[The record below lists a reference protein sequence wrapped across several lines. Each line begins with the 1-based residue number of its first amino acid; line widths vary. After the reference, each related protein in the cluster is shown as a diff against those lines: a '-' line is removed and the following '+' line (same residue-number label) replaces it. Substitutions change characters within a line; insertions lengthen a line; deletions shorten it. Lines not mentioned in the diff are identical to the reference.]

1 MRGRAAGIRVAHA
14 PGAAGYL
21 DLLWLRNS
29 GRDAASANNEPRAP
43 THARIG
49 KPRKHKQGLK
59 GRAGGV
65 CMSNM
70 VSRKKPSVRAPIRGQ
85 SGRAGGQAPALQAA
99 IETCAAADAAVPGAL
114 RAASLRRL
122 AAQDARMPRRR
133 GHICW
138 RTRLWRSRHPRTRE
152 RGDRGGTG
160 RLRGGAGQLGGCKR
174 VLLWCIQPPVAPR
187 ARPINMTGTPVPLYC
202 APRRHALHRGEKQSK
217 LCGPGSRGPPHAE
230 VPVVGSGGS
239 ALPPR
244 PGAGSAPR
252 SPPRATAAHHVV
264 SHTERGPT
272 AAATLRG
279 SPPPQAFCGSL
290 LSAHRCRFGTYC
302 AVASFPEVPIP
313 AWPPGSLLPDGRRHL
328 SAGSTAAGH
337 VPPPAA
343 MSNTSAVQPA
353 RSALALGLL
362 GKQAMVDGCLRRQ

>member
-290 LSAHRCRFGTYC
+290 LSTHRCRFGTC
-302 AVASFPEVPIP
+302 LRSGFISRGAHPRMATWQPVA
-313 AWPPGSLLPDGRRHL
+313 RRQAAPLCRQHCGGARA
-328 SAGSTAAGH
+328 SAGSDEQHKRGAASQVCFG
-337 VPPPAA
+337 AG
-343 MSNTSAVQPA
+343 TG
-353 RSALALGLL
+353 R
-362 GKQAMVDGCLRRQ
+362 

>member
-1 MRGRAAGIRVAHA
+1 MRVVLLEIRVAHA

-122 AAQDARMPRRR
+122 AAQDARTPRWR

-202 APRRHALHRGEKQSK
+202 APRRHALHRGARSSLSSAVLAAGARRTLRCPSSAAAAAPCHQ
-217 LCGPGSRGPPHAE
+217 GPVQAACRATRR
-230 VPVVGSGGS
+230 
-239 ALPPR
+239 APR
-244 PGAGSAPR
+244 PRITWCPTPSAAPPLRRPCAAAPRLRPSVARCYLRIGAASAPIAQWHHFQR
-252 SPPRATAAHHVV
+252 CPSPHGHLAACCQTA
-264 SHTERGPT
+264 SGTSLQ
-272 AAATLRG
+272 AALH
-279 SPPPQAFCGSL
+279 Q
-290 LSAHRCRFGTYC
+290 GT
-302 AVASFPEVPIP
+302 
-313 AWPPGSLLPDGRRHL
+313 
-328 SAGSTAAGH
+328 
-337 VPPPAA
+337 
-343 MSNTSAVQPA
+343 
-353 RSALALGLL
+353 
-362 GKQAMVDGCLRRQ
+362 CLRRQR